1 MEDYISL
8 GASLEWASQKV
19 KKEYDACQSHT
30 CCIID
35 DLAKILK
42 SVTVKSLQTMKLQ
55 LKDHEF
61 FWDSNMKK
69 IFFAYDVPQIFK
81 NDAVKQKF
89 QESSS
94 MPSLPWTT
102 SWKPGVIPDEL
113 MKHMLIYRGEHGLAP
128 YDAYNVEEFLRFI
141 SGMYSHENELRQ
153 KVNETQILLH
163 KRLLLHNCLF
173 CFSLQIPGLVLDAVV
188 QEMYPCLWYDL
199 KKAMRDAK
207 EEADNAMAVD
217 N

>member
-153 KVNETQILLH
+153 K
-163 KRLLLHNCLF
+163 
-173 CFSLQIPGLVLDAVV
+173 IPGLVLDAVV